1 MLDIPPVLQENKVA
15 LLHLCPLFLLNYLLC
30 TKSMTLVLKLELQT
44 SQQQGCSV
52 PLRAEK
58 AEKHRKVVNFAPN
71 QWFQVQIGNNRRVN
85 LC

>member
-1 MLDIPPVLQENKVA
+1 MLDIPPFLQENKVA

-30 TKSMTLVLKLELQT
+30 TKSMTLVLKLELQS

-58 AEKHRKVVNFAPN
+58 HQKLVNFAPS
-71 QWFQVQIGNNRRVN
+71 QPTVSSTDS
-85 LC
+85 